1 MLCSLVL
8 IIPYPFTN
16 SLLNQSYFQLHLLS
30 SIGGKWKYSSWVR
43 QRYEDPNSKRFV
55 SQIAL
60 KVKSKKQWE
69 WFYRLKLVVL
79 MVFIFQLSLESKA
92 SMCSDILAKLKIMKH
107 NEYSPI
113 VSLVNNSFMDSFIFI
128 SYIYISK

>member
-1 MLCSLVL
+1 MLCSPEL

-16 SLLNQSYFQLHLLS
+16 SLLNQSYFQMHLLS
-30 SIGGKWKYSSWVR
+30 NIGSKWEYSSWVR

-79 MVFIFQLSLESKA
+79 MVFISQLSLESEA